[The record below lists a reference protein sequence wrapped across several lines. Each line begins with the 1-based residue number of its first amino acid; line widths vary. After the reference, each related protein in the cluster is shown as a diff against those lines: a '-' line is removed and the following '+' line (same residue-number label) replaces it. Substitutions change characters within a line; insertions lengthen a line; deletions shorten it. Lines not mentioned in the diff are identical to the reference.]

1 MAFVLS
7 NTPTRFLHQLFANH
21 IDSVTHSE
29 PSKTPQLN
37 IAGIDCHCESNVV
50 ISPYNFQSTEL
61 PLQPLPYF
69 HPNEIPKVKSIAFT
83 APITFGLRGPPVL

>member
-1 MAFVLS
+1 MAFALS

-21 IDSVTHSE
+21 KDSVTHSE

-50 ISPYNFQSTEL
+50 ISPYTFQSTEL
-61 PLQPLPYF
+61 PLSVLSCY
-69 HPNEIPKVKSIAFT
+69 HPIEIPKVNTIAFVNS
-83 APITFGLRGPPVL
+83 ITVGLRGPPIL